1 MRKLIEKW
9 LGVDKLARTA
19 IEQHLKIQDLEI
31 KLLKSEK
38 LYRES
43 NSKLLEA
50 KEIATECLKTMNSI
64 CEVGADISM
73 DSGRRYDENF
83 VVICIHGKRDY
94 VQLQKMSHQDVRSV
108 ESFLKQFRYSNRIVD
123 SYFPFDCYLR

>member
-9 LGVDKLARTA
+9 LGIDKLAEVA
-19 IEQHLKIQDLEI
+19 FEQHLKIQELEI
-31 KLLKSEK
+31 ALLKSEK

-43 NSKLLEA
+43 RMELLEA
-50 KEIATECLKTMNSI
+50 KEIATECMKTMNNI

-73 DSGRRYDENF
+73 DSRRYDENF

-94 VQLQKMSHQDVRSV
+94 IQLQKMSHQDVRSV
-108 ESFLKQFRYSNRIVD
+108 ESFLKQFRYSNMIAD
-123 SYFPFDCYLR
+123 SYFPFDNYMRQ